1 VNINDIKKGMTIR
14 ISKDIS
20 ITERHWSLDPE
31 GIMLSMRGQTFKVEN
46 VTGGVGIHKK
56 NFTYTFCP
64 EDMRIP
70 EIVIKVQPP
79 VMFDPNN
86 ICK

>member
-1 VNINDIKKGMTIR
+1 MNINNIKKGMTIR

-20 ITERHWSLDPE
+20 ITQGYWNLDPD
-31 GIMLSMRGQTFKVEN
+31 GVMLSMRGHTFKVEC
-46 VTGGVGIHKK
+46 VTAGVGIQKEG
-56 NFTYTFCP
+56 FTYTFCP

-70 EIVIKVQPP
+70 EIVTTVQPP

-86 ICK
+86 ICE